1 MAVQTYILQGFQF
14 PTGSDIQDSKVDHS
28 SALLVQRLMDF
39 GLFPGI
45 EFKIIKTIPLS
56 KVTVIQFYQTLL
68 ALNEQ
73 EFKCLKFS

>member
-1 MAVQTYILQGFQF
+1 MKNQTYTLKGFQ
-14 PTGSDIQDSKVDHS
+14 SDLAKSDS
-28 SALLVQRLMDF
+28 SAEAQALLIQRLMDF

-45 EFKIIKTIPLS
+45 EFQIIKTIPLS

-73 EFKCLKFS
+73 EFQCLKFS

>member
-1 MAVQTYILQGFQF
+1 MKNPTYILKGFQ
-14 PTGSDIQDSKVDHS
+14 SDFVNGES
-28 SALLVQRLMDF
+28 SPEAGALLIQRLMDF

-45 EFKIIKTIPLS
+45 EFQIVKTIPLS

-73 EFKCLKFS
+73 EFQCLKFS

>member
-1 MAVQTYILQGFQF
+1 MKNPTYTLKGFQ
-14 PTGSDIQDSKVDHS
+14 SNLAQKDSSTEAD
-28 SALLVQRLMDF
+28 ALLIQRLMDF

-45 EFKIIKTIPLS
+45 EFQIVKTIPLS

-73 EFKCLKFS
+73 EFQCLKFS

>member
-1 MAVQTYILQGFQF
+1 MKNSTYTLKGFK
-14 PTGSDIQDSKVDHS
+14 SDFVSGES
-28 SALLVQRLMDF
+28 SPEADALLIQRLMDF

-45 EFKIIKTIPLS
+45 EFQIVKTIPLS

-73 EFKCLKFS
+73 EFQCLKFS